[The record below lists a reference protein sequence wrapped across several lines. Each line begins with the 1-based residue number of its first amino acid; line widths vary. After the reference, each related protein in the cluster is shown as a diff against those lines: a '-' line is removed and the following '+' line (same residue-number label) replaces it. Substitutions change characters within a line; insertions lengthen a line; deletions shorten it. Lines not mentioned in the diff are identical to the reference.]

1 MCLATV
7 MVLVIDSAT
16 GNPDWLSGI
25 DHRWAFFHSEPRHQ
39 TKAPSHGVWGLEPGY
54 QAGSA
59 TQVLEVRP
67 GLGHRRAEPSSR
79 SQKHGGRLDKRGGS
93 ASIQPGR
100 LARRMGLPQGQE
112 GLNHPDTWLNLR
124 FSLYYML
131 WHLEILFL

>member
-16 GNPDWLSGI
+16 GNPDWLSGV
-25 DHRWAFFHSEPRHQ
+25 DHRWAFIQSREHQ
-39 TKAPSHGVWGLEPGY
+39 TEAPSHGVWGLELGY

-67 GLGHRRAEPSSR
+67 GLGHRIAEPSSQ

-93 ASIQPGR
+93 VSIQPGM

-112 GLNHPDTWLNLR
+112 GLNPPDT
-124 FSLYYML
+124 
-131 WHLEILFL
+131 